1 VQEVI
6 SAHALS
12 KSYGDRKAVDGLDLK
27 VESGAFFGFLGPNG
41 AGKTTTIRML
51 TGILRPDSGTI
62 AVDGHDSHDRRHFA
76 RAIGVVSESRG
87 FYDWMSGEEYLD
99 FFAALY
105 GIADRR
111 QRVQGLLAD
120 VGLADRGRTA
130 IGTYSRGMKQRLG
143 LARALVNSPRILFLD
158 EPTLGLDPRG
168 QEDVQ
173 KLLKRLNE
181 GGVTVF
187 YSSHLLHEVAH
198 LCSVIAVINRGRL
211 AATGTLAELERQ
223 TGRGD
228 LRDVFMALTND

>member
-1 VQEVI
+1 VSEVI
-6 SAHALS
+6 SARAIS
-12 KSYGDRKAVDGLDLK
+12 KSYGDRKAVDGLNLT

-51 TGILRPDSGTI
+51 TGVLRPDSGTI
-62 AVDGHDSHDRRHFA
+62 TIDGHDSCDRQHIA
-76 RAIGVVSESRG
+76 RGIGVVTESRG

-105 GIADRR
+105 RIGDRARTVR
-111 QRVQGLLAD
+111 QLLAD
-120 VGLADRGRTA
+120 VGLADRGGTA
-130 IGTYSRGMKQRLG
+130 IATYSRGMKQRLG
-143 LARALVNSPRILFLD
+143 LAQALVNSPRVLFLD
-158 EPTLGLDPRG
+158 EPTLGLDPQG

-173 KLLKRLNE
+173 QLLKRLNQ

-211 AATGTLAELERQ
+211 AAEGTIAELQRK
-223 TGRGD
+223 TGSED
-228 LRDVFMALTND
+228 LRDIFMTLTHE

>member
-1 VQEVI
+1 MAEVI
-6 SAHALS
+6 SARAIS
-12 KSYGDRKAVDGLDLK
+12 KSYGDRKAVDGLNLT

-51 TGILRPDSGTI
+51 TGVLRPDSGMITI
-62 AVDGHDSHDRRHFA
+62 DGHDSRDRQHIA
-76 RAIGVVSESRG
+76 SVIGVVPESRG

-105 GIADRR
+105 RIGDRGRAVR
-111 QRVQGLLAD
+111 QLLAD

-173 KLLKRLNE
+173 QLLKRLNE

-187 YSSHLLHEVAH
+187 YSSHLLPEVAH

-211 AATGTLAELERQ
+211 AAEGTLAELQRK
-223 TGRGD
+223 TGSGD